1 MYSELGFWLYA
12 QMESLEEPMRFLA
25 YLCLYIVVPLFLV
38 FLVWLDRKIEER
50 KIK

>member
-12 QMESLEEPMRFLA
+12 QMESLEEPMRFFA
-25 YLCLYIVVPLFLV
+25 YLFLYVLVPLFLV